1 MRYVYWA
8 RARTGRLFIIL
19 LTVII
24 YFSLLT
30 VDALRYFPH
39 FVSVSSPHWLPWVR
53 YGFSAFVALMF
64 LAVGALVWL
73 YARSRRVALL
83 LFCFSFTMTVAFA
96 VQTEA
101 ALNDVLFST
110 IGTVSGSLALLL
122 FSTLLLLFPKN
133 YLSLRLQS
141 STDLKDRNDRLP
153 PGQHSYYVLLLRI
166 YLVFFIFLGSVVV
179 LHNAIYYFLNP
190 PISDWLN
197 IINSVYYLL
206 ALTGILITII
216 FSYRR
221 SSSLRERQQQRIF
234 VGGVILTVAP

>member
-83 LFCFSFTMTVAFA
+83 LFCFSFTMMVTFA
-96 VQTEA
+96 VETDA
-101 ALNDVLFST
+101 SLSDSPPLFSI
-110 IGTVSGSLALLL
+110 IGGMATALALFM
-122 FSTLLLLFPKN
+122 FSALLLLFPKN
-133 YLSLRLQS
+133 HFSLHVQS
-141 STDLKDRNDRLP
+141 S
-153 PGQHSYYVLLLRI
+153 
-166 YLVFFIFLGSVVV
+166 
-179 LHNAIYYFLNP
+179 
-190 PISDWLN
+190 
-197 IINSVYYLL
+197 
-206 ALTGILITII
+206 
-216 FSYRR
+216 
-221 SSSLRERQQQRIF
+221 
-234 VGGVILTVAP
+234 